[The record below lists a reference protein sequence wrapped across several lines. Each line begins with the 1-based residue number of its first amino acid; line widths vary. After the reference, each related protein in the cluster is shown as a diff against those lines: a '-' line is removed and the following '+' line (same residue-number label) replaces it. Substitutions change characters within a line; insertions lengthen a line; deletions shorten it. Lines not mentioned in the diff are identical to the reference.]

1 MKEHECDICGRKI
14 KNQIKYNGHILCKR
28 HYKQFKKYGKFLDN
42 NWRDYTDKNGYEIHN
57 NIVYMELYDN
67 LYNIIAKVLL
77 DKEDLSKVKYTR
89 WRLSSSGYVVSA
101 YKFNGKNK
109 YMSSAILNT
118 DQFVSNINHNKL
130 DNRKSNLRIINK
142 QYISEDFKGI
152 QEKNNKY
159 YSHIKINNKTINLGM
174 YLYKEEAQWARWY
187 AEHILFKNNKK
198 EPFIIKDRKIAIK
211 RYVNKKVQRL

>member
-1 MKEHECDICGRKI
+1 MNEI
-14 KNQIKYNGHILCKR
+14 IKYDDYAEMII
-28 HYKQFKKYGKFLDN
+28 YDKQGNEKCRTLIDLD
-42 NWRDYTDKNGYEIHN
+42 DIE
-57 NIVYMELYDN
+57 
-67 LYNIIAKVLL
+67 
-77 DKEDLSKVKYTR
+77 KVKDYR
-89 WRLSSSGYVVSA
+89 WSFKGYVGKGYV
-101 YKFNGKNK
+101 KNEKNK
-109 YMSSAILNT
+109 LFLHKFIMNAPKGVVV
-118 DQFVSNINHNKL
+118 DHINHNKL